1 MFHCLYIK
9 RIEKETSESVSIEFE
24 VPEKFLNDFSFKA
37 GQFLILKKFIRG
49 EEIRR
54 SYSLCSTPESGQFKV
69 VVKQIPNGKFST
81 FANTE
86 LKPGDQIEIGLPRGN
101 FFVQTDSNNTKSY
114 TLIAAGS
121 GITPVFSIL
130 KTILVEEPNSTI
142 SLFYGNKSPELTIF
156 KEEIEQLKKK
166 YPKKL
171 SIHFIFSQHKGESRF
186 HTGRLEGRKLKKL
199 FKKIAPV
206 DLTDEIFIC
215 GPQEMTSSII
225 NLLENKFSFAP
236 SNIHYELFTT
246 NTIEKKSNQKK
257 LKGSSTAAAILNGET
272 IEFTIKKNESILE
285 AGLAAGHDI
294 PFSCQGGVCGVCKCM
309 VGEGE
314 VEMENNIAL
323 SFDEIEDG
331 AVLSCQGKVLS
342 PYIKITFDI

>member
-1 MFHCLYIK
+1 MFHSLTVK
-9 RIEKETSESVSIEFE
+9 GVKKETSESISIEFA
-24 VPEKFLNDFSFKA
+24 VPQELLNDFSFKA
-37 GQFLILKKFIRG
+37 GQFLTLKQTIQG
-49 EEIRR
+49 EELRR

-121 GITPVFSIL
+121 GITPIFSIL
-130 KTILVEEPNSTI
+130 KTILAEEPNSTI
-142 SLFYGNKSPELTIF
+142 NLFYGNKSPELTIF
-156 KEEIEQLKKK
+156 KEEIEQLNKK
-166 YPKKL
+166 YSAKL
-171 SIHFIFSQHKGESRF
+171 SVNFIYSKSKGESRF

-199 FKKIAPV
+199 FKKLAPV
-206 DLTDEIFIC
+206 KETNEVFIC
-215 GPQEMTSSII
+215 GPQEMTNSII
-225 NLLENKFSFAP
+225 HLLENKFSFNP
-236 SNIHYELFTT
+236 SNIHYELFTA
-246 NTIEKKSNQKK
+246 NTVEKKSSQKK
-257 LKGSSTAAAILNGET
+257 FRGSSTATAILNGES

-294 PFSCQGGVCGVCKCM
+294 QFSCQGGVCGVCKCM
-309 VGEGE
+309 VGEGK

-323 SFDEIEDG
+323 SDDEVDSG
-331 AVLSCQGKVLS
+331 AVLSCQAKVLS
-342 PYIKITFDI
+342 PTIKITFDS